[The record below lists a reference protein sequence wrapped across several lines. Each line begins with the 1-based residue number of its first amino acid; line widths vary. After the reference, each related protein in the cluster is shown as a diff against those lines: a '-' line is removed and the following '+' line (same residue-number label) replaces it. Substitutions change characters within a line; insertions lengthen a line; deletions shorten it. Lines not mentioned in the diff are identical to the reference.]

1 METILSILIGVFIM
15 FVGFLVIRKKALFLV
30 NIVLWNGVSGGEKLS
45 KIFDTILL
53 AAGFAGILLPFL
65 MK

>member
-1 METILSILIGVFIM
+1 MSILIGFFIM
-15 FVGFLVIRKKALFLV
+15 FVGYLVIRKKALFLV

-45 KIFDTILL
+45 KIFGAILL